1 MGDEDRSR
9 LQARRY
15 GGQGSYGDRS
25 EAGLAC
31 GRMTRSIQN
40 AKCRVVYESTD
51 EGQCFTVGAGYCL
64 DREVRGAQDR
74 SATHNSAIVPVNTLL

>member
-1 MGDEDRSR
+1 
-9 LQARRY
+9 
-15 GGQGSYGDRS
+15 
-25 EAGLAC
+25 
-31 GRMTRSIQN
+31 MTRSIQN